1 VPWCCMHAAPQRP
14 ASSIPCASSFTCL
27 VCPCRRSLVRCQ
39 RHTAVEGTGG
49 RAFFFS
55 GARKG
60 IGLHDASRH
69 GTGGRRAVLA
79 PGMAMRPGMMDG
91 AVVHGARGVR
101 PHSCCCCVRSFQ
113 RIPFPPPDQCDR
125 TSGPEGQCLCVS
137 SLLQVMMRPW
147 YFCAPEIAED
157 PKFWPLVSFPW
168 QRRHICYVRLA
179 VSQ

>member
-1 VPWCCMHAAPQRP
+1 VLHACCAPATSVVDP
-14 ASSIPCASSFTCL
+14 LCVVGHLPCLPMSSIPCALSASHGGGGH
-27 VCPCRRSLVRCQ
+27 RRPGV
-39 RHTAVEGTGG
+39 
-49 RAFFFS
+49 FFFS